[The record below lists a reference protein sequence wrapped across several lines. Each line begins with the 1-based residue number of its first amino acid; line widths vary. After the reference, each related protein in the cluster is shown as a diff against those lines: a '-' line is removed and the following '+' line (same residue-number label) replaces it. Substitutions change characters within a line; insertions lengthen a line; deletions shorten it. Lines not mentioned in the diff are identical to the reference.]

1 MGIFHHHS
9 STSAVCEPLPE
20 AYYYAEPIAGSWTFH
35 KIITVTGGALTI
47 LITLIC
53 LFLCV
58 LHLRYYTNPPEQR
71 QLIRIIIV
79 PAAFAVFSFLGLW
92 FYDASNYLIPIADFY
107 ECFALVAIFYYII
120 TVVTPIEDSN
130 QRLEF
135 FYKLENKAKDGSVIP
150 GGSLQWFSVRM
161 TQSPKSY
168 PNGFPIKSTY

>member
-1 MGIFHHHS
+1 MGLFHHHS
-9 STSAVCEPLPE
+9 STSTVCDPLPD
-20 AYYYAEPIAGSWTFH
+20 ADYYAEPIAGSWTFH

-47 LITLIC
+47 LTTLIC

-79 PAAFAVFSFLGLW
+79 PAVFAIFSFFGLW

-120 TVVTPIEDSN
+120 SVVTPNEDNN

-135 FYKLENKAKDGSVIP
+135 FDQLENKAKDGSVIP
-150 GGSLQWFSVRM
+150 GGSLKWFSVRM
-161 TQSPKSY
+161 PQSPKSY
-168 PNGFPIKSTY
+168 HNSAKAK